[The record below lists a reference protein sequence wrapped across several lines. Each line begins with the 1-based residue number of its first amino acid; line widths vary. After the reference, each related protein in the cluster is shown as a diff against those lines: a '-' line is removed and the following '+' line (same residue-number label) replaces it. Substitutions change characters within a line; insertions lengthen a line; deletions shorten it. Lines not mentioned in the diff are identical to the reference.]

1 MHDLLFAKDIFNQAM
16 ETAKQNGDKKIKS
29 ITIEAGEIDH
39 HHAQRGKNRAQRDHG
54 KLLEPSHLKFHL
66 ENFFNS
72 TPHKGLKIK
81 IKKTKGDKIILKEV
95 EI

>member
-1 MHDLLFAKDIFNQAM
+1 MREAHKFMHDLFFAQDIFNQAV

-39 HHAQRGKNRAQRDHG
+39 HG
-54 KLLEPSHLKFHL
+54 KLLLPSHLKFHL

-72 TPHKGLKIK
+72 TPHKGLEIK
-81 IKKTKGDKIILKEV
+81 IKKTKGDRIILKEI
-95 EI
+95 EL

>member
-1 MHDLLFAKDIFNQAM
+1 MHDLLFAQDIFNQAL
-16 ETAKQNGDKKIKS
+16 EVVKDNGGKKIKS
-29 ITIEAGEIDH
+29 ITIAIGKIDH
-39 HHAQRGKNRAQRDHG
+39 HG

-81 IKKTKGDKIILKEV
+81 IKKVKGNKIILKEIEV
-95 EI
+95 